1 MDRDVRHSS
10 SGKGAPTILY
20 LNKEEDE
27 PRSRERWGV
36 REPLIL
42 QDGSRVSGL
51 VEDAHYCFSS
61 NSHLHPGDAGII
73 ALGLARS
80 REKTLHAAVP
90 HKLPSLVGSYL
101 GHPYQ

>member
-1 MDRDVRHSS
+1 MLGDEVEACLLPVEKSNGKTGRVDRDVRHSS

-42 QDGSRVSGL
+42 QDGSRVTGL
-51 VEDAHYCFSS
+51 VEDAHCCFSS
-61 NSHLHPGDAGII
+61 TSHLHP
-73 ALGLARS
+73 R
-80 REKTLHAAVP
+80 
-90 HKLPSLVGSYL
+90 
-101 GHPYQ
+101 